1 MLGMIHRAVRQMV
14 LDQAGPSAWVAVQAA
29 AAIGEGE
36 MIITQ
41 SYDDGLTNRLLA
53 ATGEC
58 LKMTPDQ
65 TWTAFGRYWVRY
77 AGTGP
82 LGSIMA
88 FTGDD
93 IVSFVANLELLHRN
107 VQFVMPAARL
117 PKFTLARND
126 PGILIVRYHS
136 NRTGLE
142 PFVTG
147 LFQGLLDRFGLTGT
161 IEPLERTDDAFEFQV
176 TYEAGATQ

>member
-1 MLGMIHRAVRQMV
+1 MLGMIHRAVRQML
-14 LDQAGPSAWVAVQAA
+14 LDQAGPSAWMAVQASA
-29 AAIGEGE
+29 RIGEAE
-36 MIITQ
+36 MIIAEV
-41 SYDDGLTNRLLA
+41 YDDALTHRLLTA
-53 ATGEC
+53 VGEY
-58 LKMTPDQ
+58 LKLTPDQ
-65 TWTAFGRYWVRY
+65 SWAAFGRYWVHY
-77 AGTGP
+77 P

-93 IVSFVANLELLHRN
+93 IVSFVSNLELLHRN

-117 PKFTLARND
+117 PKFTLARNE

-147 LFQGLLDRFGLTGT
+147 LFEGLLDRFGLTGT
-161 IEPLERTDDAFEFQV
+161 IEPLERTDDAFEFMV
-176 TYEAGATQ
+176 TYQAGTAR